1 MINKLL
7 LFCLLIIIFYSI
19 FRIRKSAP
27 TSTLLVRP
35 IKIKENYINIM
46 EFNNI
51 FLNLKNKIR
60 TDLTIP
66 YISNLSLIR
75 SKFLF
80 NYLFNYS
87 NNIHY
92 KNYMNKTLNEYLN
105 SICFVSDYELN
116 DAIMEKINDLL
127 INYYKSNTEI
137 DKSILVKDYINLV
150 KKNMKLQF
158 MNELL
163 KNINYSLNFLNNQL
177 IVDSILN
184 ILFDIQN
191 IDILQQ
197 NIKDA
202 IIYNFDGLRFEF
214 NNKDNTNISDNLD
227 ILFEGI
233 DQTIIKYINN
243 NFNCNYSSIL
253 NLSLYDVKNLIYSGE
268 ILNFNFNMY
277 FCK

>member
-1 MINKLL
+1 M
-7 LFCLLIIIFYSI
+7 
-19 FRIRKSAP
+19 
-27 TSTLLVRP
+27 
-35 IKIKENYINIM
+35 
-46 EFNNI
+46 
-51 FLNLKNKIR
+51 
-60 TDLTIP
+60 
-66 YISNLSLIR
+66 
-75 SKFLF
+75 
-80 NYLFNYS
+80 
-87 NNIHY
+87 
-92 KNYMNKTLNEYLN
+92 
-105 SICFVSDYELN
+105 SDYELN